1 MKKLFLNLFSFIL
14 IIIFLT
20 SDQSIAQNIN
30 DALRLGYS
38 GLGANARALGMGNSY
53 IGLSDDGSAS
63 FFNPAGFG
71 LLKRLEFSGGLD
83 YSNFNNNTTFLG
95 NNSEYSNSSTNLNR
109 LSFVFPFPTLRGSLV
124 FGLSYHTTSNMV
136 GALQF
141 DGFNS
146 SDNSMITNLLD
157 TDVPYDLYLTDEN
170 NFSPING
177 NLNQSGT
184 VISSGSVDYWTLSGA
199 VELVKNLYVGLNLN
213 IVSGTFEQNNDYYED
228 DTKNIYQ
235 DTTASGEAQT
245 VDFKTFYLN
254 RLLNWELAGWNAK
267 LGLIYQLN
275 NFVRFGT
282 TIQFPKTFSI
292 KEDFTVNGSSEF
304 GTGQIIE
311 LDPAKYSDQ
320 VEYDIITPFE
330 FAAGFSAAY
339 SGFIFSAEGTLMDY
353 SQMKFDNPNGL
364 TEQYISEQNK
374 NIKDK
379 LEAVVNYNLGIEYTI
394 PNFGLR
400 LRAGYFIQ
408 SSAYKNDDSDY
419 DKKYITAGMG
429 FLAAETLGIDIGY
442 AHGWW
447 NDFGDNYGDNV
458 SRTFQEITLDKMVL
472 TATYRF

>member
-1 MKKLFLNLFSFIL
+1 MKKLFVNLFTLIL

-20 SDQSIAQNIN
+20 SIQSFAQNIN

-71 LLKRLEFSGGLD
+71 LLKRLEFSGGLA
-83 YSNFNNNTTFLG
+83 YSNFNNNTTFFG

-124 FGLSYHTTSNMV
+124 FGLSYHTTSSLI

-146 SDNSMITNLLD
+146 SDNSMITNLLS

-170 NFSPING
+170 NVSPIHG
-177 NLNQSGT
+177 DLNQSGT

-199 VELVKNLYVGLNLN
+199 VELVQNLYVGLNLN
-213 IVSGTFEQNNDYYED
+213 IVSGAFEQNNDYYED
-228 DTKNIYQ
+228 DTKDIYF
-235 DTTASGEAQT
+235 DTTAAGEAQT

-275 NFVRFGT
+275 NIARFGA

-311 LDPAKYSDQ
+311 LDPTKYSDK

-330 FAAGFSAAY
+330 FAAGFSAGYA
-339 SGFIFSAEGTLMDY
+339 GIIFSAEGTLIDY
-353 SQMKFDNPNGL
+353 TQMKFDNPNGL

-374 NIKDK
+374 SIKEK
-379 LEAVVNYNLGIEYTI
+379 LEAVINYNLGIEYTI
-394 PNFGLR
+394 PNLGLR

-408 SSAYKNDDSDY
+408 SSAFKNDNSDY
-419 DKKYITAGMG
+419 DKKYITAGLG

-458 SRTFQEITLDKMVL
+458 SRTIQEITLDNMVM

>member
-1 MKKLFLNLFSFIL
+1 MKKLFFNLISVTLLILFIST
-14 IIIFLT
+14 IP
-20 SDQSIAQNIN
+20 SYAQNIN

-53 IGLSDDGSAS
+53 IALSDDGSAS

-83 YSNFNNNTTFLG
+83 YSNFNNNTTFFG
-95 NNSEYSNSSTNLNR
+95 NQTEYSNSSTNLDR
-109 LSFVFPFPTLRGSLV
+109 ISFVFPFPTLRGSLV
-124 FGLSYHTTSNMV
+124 FGLSYHTTSNLV

-141 DGFNS
+141 DGFNN
-146 SDNSMITNLLD
+146 SDNSMIKNLLD
-157 TDVPYDLYLTDEN
+157 TDVPFDLYLTDEN
-170 NFSPING
+170 NVSPING

-199 VELVKNLYVGLNLN
+199 VELVQNLYVGLNLN
-213 IVSGTFEQNNDYYED
+213 VVSGAFESNNDYYED

-235 DTTASGEAQT
+235 DTTAAGESQT

-254 RLLNWELAGWNAK
+254 RLLNWDLAGWNAK

-275 NFVRFGT
+275 NFARFGT

-304 GTGQIIE
+304 GTGQIID
-311 LDPAKYSDQ
+311 LDPTKYSDK

-330 FAAGFSAAY
+330 FAAGFSGNYA
-339 SGFIFSAEGTLMDY
+339 GLIVSAEATLIDY
-353 SQMKFDNPNGL
+353 TQMKFDNPNGL

-374 NIKDK
+374 NIKEK
-379 LEAVVNYNLGIEYTI
+379 LGTVINYNFGVEYTI
-394 PNFGLR
+394 ANFGLR

-408 SSAYKNDDSDY
+408 SSAFKNDNSDY
-419 DKKYITAGMG
+419 DKKYITAGLG
-429 FLAAETLGIDIGY
+429 FLAAETLGIDFGY

-447 NDFGDNYGDNV
+447 NDLGDNYGVNE
-458 SRTFQEITLDKMVL
+458 SRTYQDITRDNLML

>member
-1 MKKLFLNLFSFIL
+1 MKKLFVNLFSLIL

-20 SDQSIAQNIN
+20 SIQSFAQNIN

-83 YSNFNNNTTFLG
+83 YSNFNNNTTFFG
-95 NNSEYSNSSTNLNR
+95 NTSKYSNSSTNLNR

-124 FGLSYHTTSNMV
+124 FGLSYQSASSLI

-146 SDNSMITNLLD
+146 SDNSMITNLLS

-170 NFSPING
+170 NVSPIKG

-184 VISSGSVDYWTLSGA
+184 VLSSGSVDYWTLSGA
-199 VELVKNLYVGLNLN
+199 VELVQNLYVGLNLN
-213 IVSGTFEQNNDYYED
+213 IVSGSFEQNNDYYED

-235 DTTASGEAQT
+235 DTTAAGEAQT

-254 RLLNWELAGWNAK
+254 RLLNWDLAGWNAK

-275 NFVRFGT
+275 NIARFGA

-292 KEDFTVNGSSEF
+292 KEDFKVNGSSEF
-304 GTGQIIE
+304 GTGQIVE
-311 LDPAKYSDQ
+311 LDPTKYSDQ

-330 FAAGFSAAY
+330 FAAGFSAGYA
-339 SGFIFSAEGTLMDY
+339 GLIFSAEGTLIDY
-353 SQMKFDNPNGL
+353 TQMKFDNPNGL

-374 NIKDK
+374 NIKEK
-379 LEAVVNYNLGIEYTI
+379 LETVINYNLGIEYTI

-400 LRAGYFIQ
+400 LRTGYFIQ
-408 SSAYKNDDSDY
+408 SSAFKNDNSDF
-419 DKKYITAGMG
+419 DKKYFTAGLG

-458 SRTFQEITLDKMVL
+458 SRTFQEITLDNMVI

>member
-1 MKKLFLNLFSFIL
+1 MKKLFANLFSLIL

-20 SDQSIAQNIN
+20 SVQSFAQNIN

-83 YSNFNNNTTFLG
+83 YSNFNNNTTFFG

-124 FGLSYHTTSNMV
+124 FGLSYHSTSV
-136 GALQF
+136 LIGALQF

-146 SDNSMITNLLD
+146 SDNSMITNLLS

-170 NFSPING
+170 NVSPIHG

-184 VISSGSVDYWTLSGA
+184 VISSGRVDNWTLSGA
-199 VELVKNLYVGLNLN
+199 VELVQNLYVGLNLN

-228 DTKNIYQ
+228 DTKNIYR
-235 DTTASGEAQT
+235 DITAAGEAQT
-245 VDFKTFYLN
+245 LDFKTFYLN
-254 RLLNWELAGWNAK
+254 RLLNWDLAGWNAK

-275 NFVRFGT
+275 NIARFGA

-311 LDPAKYSDQ
+311 LDPTKYSDQ

-330 FAAGFSAAY
+330 FAAGFSAGYA
-339 SGFIFSAEGTLMDY
+339 GIIFSAEGTLIDY
-353 SQMKFDNPNGL
+353 TQMKFDNPNGL

-374 NIKDK
+374 NIKEK
-379 LEAVVNYNLGIEYTI
+379 LETVINYNLGIEYTI

-408 SSAYKNDDSDY
+408 SSAFKNDNSDY
-419 DKKYITAGMG
+419 DKKYITAGLG

-447 NDFGDNYGDNV
+447 NDFGDNYGENT
-458 SRTFQEITLDKMVL
+458 SRTFQEITRDNLVL